1 MKLSII
7 IPVYNA
13 EKTLEATVDSLL
25 RCGLSDYE
33 ILLVDDG
40 SARQTARLCDAL
52 AAGIPQLRCIH
63 QPNGGVSAARNR
75 GLEEALGDYLWFF
88 DADDT
93 VDPDSMAE
101 AEGLLET
108 HRPDMLLFG
117 MRFDYYR
124 RGLNYR
130 SELAVYPR
138 SGLLARSAW
147 QAEIPALFH
156 ANYLSPV
163 WNKLIRRSLLTENGL
178 RFSRE
183 LFLFED
189 LDFSLRCLRFCG
201 DVYCWDRPIYRYRQP
216 EDEGNAGRRLRRLER
231 ISGLCARLEQSFLG
245 LAADGGGKDEA
256 FDALPTEIFLML
268 ARQKVQ
274 VSRLRE
280 IGPVCDDL
288 KDWVSERSLPAA
300 LFSGKYAQALLGRRV
315 LWLYGRSRYSGL
327 RHRASVRVKYW
338 RRRLRKRETS

>member
-13 EKTLEATVDSLL
+13 EKTLKATVDSIL
-25 RCGLSDYE
+25 RCGLRDYE

-40 SARQTARLCDAL
+40 SAAKASLLCDQL
-52 AAGIPQLRCIH
+52 AAEISCLRCIH
-63 QPNGGVSAARNR
+63 QQNGGVSAARNR
-75 GLEEALGDYLWFF
+75 GLEEALGEYVWFV
-88 DADDT
+88 DSDDT
-93 VDPDSMAE
+93 ADPESMAE
-101 AEGLLET
+101 AEELLEV

-124 RGLNYR
+124 KGLNYR
-130 SELAVYPR
+130 SETAVY
-138 SGLLARSAW
+138 SGAGLLARPAW
-147 QAEIPALFH
+147 LAEISALFR

-178 RFSRE
+178 RFSRD

-189 LDFSLRCLRFCG
+189 LDFSLRCLRCCR
-201 DVYCWDRPIYRYRQP
+201 DVYCWDRPIYHYRQP
-216 EDEGNAGRRLRRLER
+216 EDEGNAGRRLRRLDR
-231 ISGLCARLEQSFLG
+231 ISGLCARLEQSFLN
-245 LAADGGGKDEA
+245 LASDSGGKDEA

-288 KDWVSERSLPAA
+288 KRWVSERSVPARV
-300 LFSGKYAQALLGRRV
+300 LSGKYAQALLGRQV
-315 LWLYGRSRYSGL
+315 LWLYGRSRYTGL
-327 RHRASVRVKYW
+327 RHWASVRVKYW
-338 RRRLRKRETS
+338 RCRLQKREFS